1 MADVEPTLNRDHADH
16 LRESVMS
23 LMTNVNHQLQEI
35 EKLKLEAET
44 DETVSSEAD
53 MALLS
58 PWSKLDQSTEAR
70 AESTTK
76 ADQPMTFPGVD
87 PVSGKEQLRSD
98 SDMSASSETEK
109 LAKSSSLEQL
119 QTLPDTAPENSAET
133 NPTDS
138 ENPLKRFALQ
148 FEDWIE
154 KSKTKLESL
163 VKQNRTTEEQS
174 VKTSHFESYIS
185 CRLDTF

>member
-1 MADVEPTLNRDHADH
+1 MADVEPTLNRDHADY

-58 PWSKLDQSTEAR
+58 PWSKLEKSTEAR
-70 AESTTK
+70 EESTT
-76 ADQPMTFPGVD
+76 QPLAFSGTD

-109 LAKSSSLEQL
+109 STKSSSLEQL
-119 QTLPDTAPENSAET
+119 QNLPDTAPENSAEA

-138 ENPLKRFALQ
+138 ENPLERFALQ

-154 KSKTKLESL
+154 KTKTKLESL
-163 VKQNRTTEEQS
+163 MKQNRTTEEQS

-185 CRLDTF
+185 CRLDIF